1 MKTRT
6 QAQVRAWL
14 GYGLGGLSA
23 FLLVLPL
30 IWVISTSLRPIA
42 EVTST
47 PPVVLPRSLTFSA
60 YADFWNAAGSST
72 VSVLGVSRKVPI
84 FAVYFFN
91 SIFISLCTAL
101 IALAF
106 SIGAAYAFARFRFRG
121 ATLLLMLVV
130 MSQMLPGSSILIPLF
145 QVIRNLGLLDSLAGM
160 VLIYTG
166 FAIPFCTWL
175 LNGYF
180 RAIPEEL
187 EQAALI
193 DGCSRLQ
200 FLWRI
205 LLPLAAPAVVAVGT
219 FAFLLSWNEFLFA
232 FVFTKSK
239 ALTIPVG
246 LRSAFLGQ
254 YVNKYDQLF
263 AASLIFSLPPIALF
277 VSLQRFFVQGL
288 TAGAVKE

>member
-1 MKTRT
+1 MRVKT
-6 QAQVRAWL
+6 QATLRAYL
-14 GYGLGGLSA
+14 AYGLGSVFVIA
-23 FLLVLPL
+23 LVMPL
-30 IWVISTSLRPIA
+30 IWVVTTSMRPLS
-42 EVTST
+42 EMTQT
-47 PPVVLPRSLTFSA
+47 PPLIFPRALTLNA
-60 YADFWNAAGSST
+60 YVEMWDTGPFVKYFAN
-72 VSVLGVSRKVPI
+72 SV
-84 FAVYFFN
+84 A
-91 SIFISLCTAL
+91 ISLSTAL

-106 SIGAAYAFARFRFRG
+106 SVCAAYAFARFRFRG
-121 ATLLLMLVV
+121 NTLLLMVVV

-145 QVIRNLGLLDSLAGM
+145 QVIRSLGLLDTHVGM

-180 RAIPEEL
+180 RAIPTDL

-193 DGCSRLQ
+193 DGCNRLQ
-200 FLWRI
+200 LLHRI
-205 LLPLAAPAVVAVGT
+205 VLPLAAPAIVAVGT

-232 FVFTKSK
+232 FVFTKSQ

-246 LRSAFLGQ
+246 LRAAFLGQ

-277 VSLQRFFVQGL
+277 VGLQRYFVQGL
-288 TAGAVKE
+288 TAGAVKG

>member
-6 QAQVRAWL
+6 QAMIRAWL

-30 IWVISTSLRPIA
+30 IWVVSTSLRPLS

-47 PPVVLPRSLTFSA
+47 PPVVFPRSITFNA
-60 YADFWNAAGSST
+60 YVDLWAAAPFDAYI
-72 VSVLGVSRKVPI
+72 L
-84 FAVYFFN
+84 N
-91 SIFISLCTAL
+91 SILISLSTAL

-106 SIGAAYAFARFRFRG
+106 SISAAYAFARFRFPG
-121 ATLLLMLVV
+121 ATALLMLVV

-145 QVIRNLGLLDSLAGM
+145 QVIRNLGLLDSLTGM

>member
-1 MKTRT
+1 MKLST
-6 QAQVRAWL
+6 QERIRAYL
-14 GYGLGGLSA
+14 AYGLGSLCV
-23 FLLVLPL
+23 FVLILPL
-30 IWVISTSLRPIA
+30 IWVISTSVRPLS

-47 PPVVLPRSLTFSA
+47 PPTIFPRAITFKA
-60 YADFWNAAGSST
+60 YVELWDAGPF
-72 VSVLGVSRKVPI
+72 LK
-84 FAVYFFN
+84 YFLN
-91 SIFISLCTAL
+91 SISISLATAL

-106 SIGAAYAFARFRFRG
+106 SVCAAYAFSRFSFRG
-121 ATLLLMLVV
+121 SSALLMLVV

-145 QVIRNLGLLDSLAGM
+145 QVIRILGLLDTHPGM
-160 VLIYTG
+160 ILIYTG

-193 DGCSRLQ
+193 DGCSRLA
-200 FLWRI
+200 LLYRI
-205 LLPLAAPAVVAVGT
+205 ILPLAAPAVIAVGT
-219 FAFLLSWNEFLFA
+219 FAFLLSWNEFTFA
-232 FVFTKSK
+232 FVFTKSN

-246 LRSAFLGQ
+246 LRAAFLGQ

-263 AASLIFSLPPIALF
+263 AASLIFSLPPIAIF
-277 VSLQRFFVQGL
+277 VSLQKYFVQGL

>member
-6 QAQVRAWL
+6 QAKIRAWL

-30 IWVISTSLRPIA
+30 IWVISTSLRPLS

-47 PPVVLPRSLTFSA
+47 PPMLFPRSITFKAYVDLWSA
-60 YADFWNAAGSST
+60 APFDAYILN
-72 VSVLGVSRKVPI
+72 SVV
-84 FAVYFFN
+84 
-91 SIFISLCTAL
+91 ISLATAL

-106 SIGAAYAFARFRFRG
+106 SISAAYAFARFRFPG
-121 ATLLLMLVV
+121 STALLMLVV

-145 QVIRNLGLLDSLAGM
+145 QVIRNLGLLDTRTGM

>member
-1 MKTRT
+1 MKGDTRRRLRT
-6 QAQVRAWL
+6 WL
-14 GYGLGGLSA
+14 VYALGGTLIA
-23 FLLVLPL
+23 CLMLPL
-30 IWVISTSLRPIA
+30 IWVVTTSVRPLS
-42 EVTST
+42 EVASN
-47 PPVVLPRSLTFSA
+47 PPILIPRSITFTA
-60 YADFWNAAGSST
+60 YHDFWYAAGSSRFWT
-72 VSVLGVSRKVPI
+72 GGYVPA
-84 FAVYFFN
+84 FVVYFVN
-91 SIFISLCTAL
+91 SLIISLLTAT

-106 SIGAAYAFARFRFRG
+106 SVSAAYAFARFRFRG
-121 ATLLLMLVV
+121 HTALLMLVV
-130 MSQMLPGSSILIPLF
+130 MSQMLPGSSLLIPLF
-145 QVIRNLGLLDSLAGM
+145 QVIRNLGLVDTYTGM
-160 VLIYTG
+160 VMIYTG
-166 FAIPFCTWL
+166 FAVPFCTWL

-200 FLWRI
+200 LLYRI
-205 LLPLAAPAVVAVGT
+205 VLPLAAPAVIAVGT

-232 FVFTKSK
+232 FVFTKSR

-277 VSLQRFFVQGL
+277 VSLQRYFVQGL

>member
-1 MKTRT
+1 MRIRT
-6 QAQVRAWL
+6 QEKLRAWL
-14 GYGLGGLSA
+14 SYGLGSA
-23 FLLVLPL
+23 FVLTLVLPL
-30 IWVISTSLRPIA
+30 IWVVTTSVRPLA
-42 EVTST
+42 EMTRT
-47 PPVVLPRSLTFSA
+47 PPLVFPRSITFSA
-60 YADFWNAAGSST
+60 YFEMWDTGPFVKYFMN
-72 VSVLGVSRKVPI
+72 SV
-84 FAVYFFN
+84 A
-91 SIFISLCTAL
+91 ISLSTAL

-106 SIGAAYAFARFRFRG
+106 SICAAYAFARFRFRG
-121 ATLLLMLVV
+121 SVFLLMVVV

-145 QVIRNLGLLDSLAGM
+145 QVIRAMGLLDTHVGM

-180 RAIPEEL
+180 RAIPADL

-193 DGCSRLQ
+193 DGCNRFEL
-200 FLWRI
+200 LYRI
-205 LLPLAAPAVVAVGT
+205 ILPLAAPAIIAVGT

-232 FVFTKSK
+232 FVFTKSQ

-246 LRSAFLGQ
+246 LRAAFLGQ

-263 AASLIFSLPPIALF
+263 AASLIFSIPPIALF
-277 VSLQRFFVQGL
+277 VGLQRYFVQGL